1 MHVGPVQIDSGATAG
16 SAAPTSAAASSAG
29 AKGYQANEL
38 MGLGKSDFL
47 KLLVAQLRNQDPL
60 KPMEDREFIAQ
71 MAQLNTVEQ
80 IHAMNASLTEFLNLE
95 TMAQA
100 SALIGKRVEAYW
112 PGGDVIS
119 GVVQEVILEQG
130 TPVLIVDGHE
140 VLMSEIYRVS

>member
-1 MHVGPVQIDSGATAG
+1 MGPVQIDSGATAG
-16 SAAPTSAAASSAG
+16 SVASTSASASSAG
-29 AKGYQANEL
+29 AKGYQANDL

-80 IHAMNASLTEFLNLE
+80 IHAMNASLTEFLSLE

-100 SALIGKRVEAYW
+100 SALIGKRVDAYR
-112 PGGDVIS
+112 PGGEVIS
-119 GVVQEVILEQG
+119 GVVQEVILEQD
-130 TPVLIVDGHE
+130 TPVLIVGGHE